1 MTGRPQPH
9 PEQPARPRRG
19 LRVLRALLWVA
30 GAAVLAIAFAGYLQP
45 SFIVDL
51 ANRIYLC
58 F

>member
-1 MTGRPQPH
+1 MMMSAWIKRLLIG
-9 PEQPARPRRG
+9 A
-19 LRVLRALLWVA
+19 AL
-30 GAAVLAIAFAGYLQP
+30 AAVLAIAFIAYLRP